1 MNADLRAGRQRGIAT
16 LLILLLLGLA
26 MTVTVLGAV
35 HALRGNQQRQL
46 GTHADAAARAAA
58 WRGVET
64 LRQTLLQT
72 DAARLLGWSGLATG
86 AAWSQ
91 DCDGGGTA
99 LDLPLAGMAGLQIG
113 DARLTGICRAATQ
126 GAYRI
131 TARVTGC
138 AGNACAT
145 VPANR
150 LATATVEVVYEVEP
164 VSGSGTTGGGS
175 DGTSTPAVI
184 TFNNDLN
191 LSGDIKILKDEG
203 ARYQINVNGDLTTDY
218 NRIIGVDTIRATGSI
233 QISSGSTFGTL
244 ESNGDI
250 KFDGSVSA
258 TQAVLARG
266 DICLSGGANAAN
278 ATVKANGSVVAGG
291 SVALGD
297 VQALG
302 HSDRDAQTTA
312 KCPSVAI
319 DADGNPYAVDLQDN
333 SGAKTVTA
341 DGSVRINSG
350 SVATGNGLRATGRVL
365 DTNCGGSE
373 SGVAGKSVSGPGNCT
388 AGWSGVLV
396 QPGLQV
402 PISPVSPVTLN
413 TSNFNAYTVEN
424 LAHYAFKIDAGGYKV
439 VTVRA
444 IAGIADGTY
453 FIGDYANTAETGWS
467 RGYKDFMCSELAADS
482 TPAAPRCKAP
492 VRDPPGAVC
501 AGYSTYNNCIA
512 YDASSRTWTLSGT
525 SLVPGIAWF
534 EGNLLLSNGTYFNT
548 FVATGNLSTAGGT
561 KVYGMNYAGY
571 DGTRV
576 TSGVQK
582 TYAPT
587 GICLNTYFPGRYPTD
602 YCNAATGTYAPP
614 AGSVI
619 GNYALLAGS
628 YDGAN
633 HYVGG
638 NIVLGSSSEIFGSV
652 LSGNLYSSGGSTTI
666 HGTVTALSQGDASHA
681 AGGSTTLDLRGLPE
695 GYTPAV
701 QPCELD
707 GSCPAVPSTGSGIG
721 VQVRWA
727 RYL

>member
-1 MNADLRAGRQRGIAT
+1 M
-16 LLILLLLGLA
+16 
-26 MTVTVLGAV
+26 
-35 HALRGNQQRQL
+35 
-46 GTHADAAARAAA
+46 
-58 WRGVET
+58 
-64 LRQTLLQT
+64 
-72 DAARLLGWSGLATG
+72 
-86 AAWSQ
+86 
-91 DCDGGGTA
+91 
-99 LDLPLAGMAGLQIG
+99 
-113 DARLTGICRAATQ
+113 
-126 GAYRI
+126 
-131 TARVTGC
+131 
-138 AGNACAT
+138 
-145 VPANR
+145 
-150 LATATVEVVYEVEP
+150 
-164 VSGSGTTGGGS
+164 
-175 DGTSTPAVI
+175 I

-203 ARYQINVNGDLTTDY
+203 ARYQINVNGDLTTGG
-218 NRIIGVDTIRATGSI
+218 NSITGVDTIRATGSI

-453 FIGDYANTAETGWS
+453 FIGDYDNTAETGWS